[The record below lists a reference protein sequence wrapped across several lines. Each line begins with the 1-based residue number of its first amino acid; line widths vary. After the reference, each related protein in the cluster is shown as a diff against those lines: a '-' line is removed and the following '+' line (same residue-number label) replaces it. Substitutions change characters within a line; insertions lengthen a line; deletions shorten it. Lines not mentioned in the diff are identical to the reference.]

1 MGLINS
7 PAQMV
12 GLAYNAGK
20 AKGDLPVSQ
29 LFLRG
34 IMGGVYIAV
43 GAAFATISM
52 TGVAPLLGGGLA
64 KLICGAVFPIGLIA
78 IILTGMELF
87 TGDAMLLPMAVWAGK
102 STFGKLIKNWVF
114 VYLGNLIG
122 SVAFAAL
129 MVIAPFTQGNFTAPE
144 PNAFGMMAV
153 TITLGKIL
161 TYKAAGDMGMVSLF
175 LSGIGCNFIVCLA
188 VLMAMT
194 GQDVIG
200 KMAAIWFPI
209 MSFVVIGFEHCVA
222 NMYFLPV
229 GKFLIDAF
237 PSIIT
242 KVGADGKAWNAL
254 LAANGGLSWSD
265 VIIWNILPVT
275 LGNIV
280 GAIIVIG
287 ATYHYC
293 YKSDA
298 CGIPSSAPAPTP
310 ASTSTSTSSK

>member
-1 MGLINS
+1 MGLVNS

-20 AKGDLPVSQ
+20 YKGDLPTVQ

-43 GAAFATISM
+43 GAAFATIAM
-52 TGVAPLLGGGLA
+52 TGVAPLLGAGMA

-102 STFGKLIKNWVF
+102 STYGKLIKNWTF

-122 SVAFAAL
+122 SIAFAAL

-144 PNAFGMMAV
+144 PNAFGLMAV
-153 TITLGKIL
+153 TLTIGKIL
-161 TYKAAGDMGMVSLF
+161 TYKAAGTTGMLSLF
-175 LSGIGCNFIVCLA
+175 FSGIGCNFIVCLA

-194 GQDVIG
+194 GQDVVS

-237 PSIIT
+237 PGLIT
-242 KVGADGKAWNAL
+242 KLGPDGKAWNAL
-254 LAANGGLSWSD
+254 LQTNNGLSWSD
-265 VIIWNILPVT
+265 IFVWNILPVT
-275 LGNIV
+275 VGNIV

-293 YKSDA
+293 YKVDV
-298 CGIPSSAPAPTP
+298 CEVPAPANP
-310 ASTSTSTSSK
+310 AANAQALSAKK

>member
-1 MGLINS
+1 MGLVNS

-20 AKGDLPVSQ
+20 YKGDLPTVQ

-43 GAAFATISM
+43 GAAFATIAM
-52 TGVAPLLGGGLA
+52 TGVAPLMGAGLA
-64 KLICGAVFPIGLIA
+64 KLVLGAVFPIGLIA

-87 TGDAMLLPMAVWAGK
+87 TGDAMLLPMAIWAGK
-102 STFGKLIKNWVF
+102 STYGKLVKNWVY

-122 SVAFAAL
+122 SMAFAAL
-129 MVIAPFTQGNFTAPE
+129 MVVAPFTQGNFTALE
-144 PNAFGMMAV
+144 PNTFGLTAV
-153 TITLGKIL
+153 GITIGKIL
-161 TYKAAGDMGMVSLF
+161 TYKAAGSMGMVSLF
-175 LSGIGCNFIVCLA
+175 FSGIGCNFIVCLA
-188 VLMAMT
+188 VLMGMT
-194 GQDVIG
+194 AQDVVS

-229 GKFLIDAF
+229 GKFLVDAF
-237 PSIIT
+237 PSLIT
-242 KVGADGKAWNAL
+242 KVGPDGKAWNAL
-254 LAANGGLSWSD
+254 LTANGGISWYDIS
-265 VIIWNILPVT
+265 VWNIIPVT

-293 YKSDA
+293 YKVDA
-298 CGIPSSAPAPTP
+298 CEVPNSPVPPKLSGISASNT
-310 ASTSTSTSSK
+310 K

>member
-1 MGLINS
+1 MGLVNS

-20 AKGDLPVSQ
+20 AKGDLPPAQ

-43 GAAFATISM
+43 GAAFATIAM
-52 TGVAPLLGGGLA
+52 TGVAPFMGGGMA

-87 TGDAMLLPMAVWAGK
+87 TGDAALLPMAVWSGK
-102 STFGKLIKNWVF
+102 STYGKLLKNWFF
-114 VYLGNLIG
+114 VYFGNLFG
-122 SVAFAAL
+122 SIAFAAL
-129 MVIAPFTQGNFTAPE
+129 MVVAPFTQGNFTALE
-144 PNAFGMMAV
+144 PNAFGMQAV
-153 TITLGKIL
+153 TLTIGKIL
-161 TYKAAGDMGMVSLF
+161 TYKAAGDMGMVSVF
-175 LSGIGCNFIVCLA
+175 FSGIGCNFIVCLA

-194 GQDVIG
+194 AQDVVSKI
-200 KMAAIWFPI
+200 AAIWFPI

-229 GKFLIDAF
+229 GKFLVDAF
-237 PSIIT
+237 PGLIT
-242 KVGADGKAWNAL
+242 KVGPDGKAWNAL
-254 LAANGGLSWSD
+254 LSANGGLTWSD
-265 VIIWNILPVT
+265 VFLWNIIPVT

-280 GAIIVIG
+280 GAIIVIA

-293 YKSDA
+293 FKAEAAQNS
-298 CGIPSSAPAPTP
+298 APTP
-310 ASTSTSTSSK
+310 APKASGVNTLGAK

>member
-1 MGLINS
+1 MGLVNS

-20 AKGDLPVSQ
+20 YKGDLPTVQ

-43 GAAFATISM
+43 GAAFATVAM
-52 TGVAPLLGGGLA
+52 TGVAPLLGAGMA

-87 TGDAMLLPMAVWAGK
+87 TGDAMLLPMAVWAGR
-102 STFGKLIKNWVF
+102 STYGKLVKNWTF

-129 MVIAPFTQGNFTAPE
+129 MVIAPFTQGNFTAAE
-144 PNAFGMMAV
+144 PNAFGLMAI
-153 TITLGKIL
+153 TITIGKIL
-161 TYKAAGDMGMVSLF
+161 TYKAAGTTGMISLF
-175 LSGIGCNFIVCLA
+175 FSGIGCNFIVCLA
-188 VLMAMT
+188 VLMGMT
-194 GQDVIG
+194 GQDVVS

-229 GKFLIDAF
+229 GKFLVDAF
-237 PSIIT
+237 PGLIT
-242 KVGADGKAWNAL
+242 KLGPDGKAWNAL
-254 LAANGGLSWSD
+254 LQANNGISWSD
-265 VIIWNILPVT
+265 VIVWNLIPVT

-293 YKSDA
+293 YKVDA
-298 CGIPSSAPAPTP
+298 CEVPAPANP
-310 ASTSTSTSSK
+310 AANAQALTARK

>member
-20 AKGDLPVSQ
+20 AKGDLSVGQ
-29 LFLRG
+29 LFVRG

-43 GAAFATISM
+43 GAAFCTVAM
-52 TGVAPLLGGGLA
+52 TGVAPLLGAGFA
-64 KLICGAVFPIGLIA
+64 KLLGGAVFPIGLIA

-87 TGDAMLLPMAVWAGK
+87 TGDAMLLPMAVWSGK
-102 STFGKLIKNWVF
+102 STYGKLIKNWSF

-122 SVAFAAL
+122 SLAFAAL
-129 MVIAPFTQGNFTAPE
+129 VVTSSFTQGNFAAAE

-153 TITLGKIL
+153 TVAIGKIL
-161 TYKAAGDMGMVSLF
+161 TYKAAGDMGFVSLF
-175 LSGIGCNFIVCLA
+175 VSGIGCNFIVCLA
-188 VLMAMT
+188 VLLALT
-194 GQDVIG
+194 AQDAIG
-200 KMAAIWFPI
+200 KILAIWFPI

-222 NMYFLPV
+222 NMYFLPA
-229 GKFLIDAF
+229 GKFLVDSF
-237 PSIIT
+237 PNLVT

-254 LAANGGLSWSD
+254 LQANGGISWYD
-265 VIIWNILPVT
+265 VVVWNLIPVT

-280 GAIIVIG
+280 GAIVVIA

-293 YKSDA
+293 FKSDA
-298 CGIPSSAPAPTP
+298 CGAAAPAPAATP
-310 ASTSTSTSSK
+310 KLEGLTVK

>member
-1 MGLINS
+1 MGLVNS

-20 AKGDLPVSQ
+20 YKGDLPTVQ

-43 GAAFATISM
+43 GAAFATIAM
-52 TGVAPLLGGGLA
+52 TGVAPLMGAGMA

-102 STFGKLIKNWVF
+102 STYGKLIKNWTF
-114 VYLGNLIG
+114 VYVGNLIG

-129 MVIAPFTQGNFTAPE
+129 MVIAPFTQGNFTAAE
-144 PNAFGMMAV
+144 PNAFGLMAI
-153 TITLGKIL
+153 TISIGKIL
-161 TYKAAGDMGMVSLF
+161 AYKAAGTTGMLSLF
-175 LSGIGCNFIVCLA
+175 FSGIGCNFIVCLA

-194 GQDVIG
+194 GQDVVS
-200 KMAAIWFPI
+200 KMVAIWFPI

-229 GKFLIDAF
+229 GKLLVDAF
-237 PSIIT
+237 PGLIT
-242 KVGADGKAWNAL
+242 KLGPDGKAWNAL
-254 LAANGGLSWSD
+254 LQANNGISWSD
-265 VIIWNILPVT
+265 MIVWNLIPVT

-293 YKSDA
+293 YKVDA
-298 CGIPSSAPAPTP
+298 CEVPAPANP
-310 ASTSTSTSSK
+310 AANAQALTARK

>member
-1 MGLINS
+1 MGLVNS

-20 AKGDLPVSQ
+20 YKGDLPTVQ

-43 GAAFATISM
+43 GAAFATVAM
-52 TGVAPLLGGGLA
+52 TGVAPLLGAGMA
-64 KLICGAVFPIGLIA
+64 KLICGAVFPVGLIA
-78 IILTGMELF
+78 IVLTGMELF

-102 STFGKLIKNWVF
+102 STYGKLIKNWVY

-122 SVAFAAL
+122 SIAFAAV

-144 PNAFGMMAV
+144 PNAFGLMAL
-153 TITLGKIL
+153 TITIGKIL
-161 TYKAAGDMGMVSLF
+161 TYKAAGTTGMISLF
-175 LSGIGCNFIVCLA
+175 FSGIGCNFIVCLA

-194 GQDVIG
+194 GQDVVS

-229 GKFLIDAF
+229 GKFLVDAF
-237 PSIIT
+237 PGLIT
-242 KVGADGKAWNAL
+242 KLGPDGKAWNAL
-254 LAANGGLSWSD
+254 LQANNGLSWSD
-265 VIIWNILPVT
+265 VFVWNILPVT

-293 YKSDA
+293 YKVDA
-298 CGIPSSAPAPTP
+298 CEVPAPANP
-310 ASTSTSTSSK
+310 AANAQALSAKK

>member
-20 AKGDLPVSQ
+20 AKGDLAVGQ
-29 LFLRG
+29 LLVRG

-43 GAAFATISM
+43 GAAFCTIAM
-52 TGVAPLLGGGLA
+52 TGVAPLLGAGFA
-64 KLICGAVFPIGLIA
+64 KLLGGAVFPIGLIA

-87 TGDAMLLPMAVWAGK
+87 TGDAMLLPMAVWSGK
-102 STFGKLIKNWVF
+102 STYGRLIKNWMF

-122 SVAFAAL
+122 SIAFAAL
-129 MVIAPFTQGNFTAPE
+129 VVTSSFTQGNFTAAE

-153 TITLGKIL
+153 TVAIGKIL
-161 TYKAAGDMGMVSLF
+161 TYKAAGDMGLVSLF
-175 LSGIGCNFIVCLA
+175 VSGIGCNFIVCLA
-188 VLMAMT
+188 VLLALT
-194 GQDVIG
+194 AQDAIG
-200 KMAAIWFPI
+200 KILAIWFPI

-222 NMYFLPV
+222 NMYFLPA
-229 GKFLIDAF
+229 GKFLVDSF
-237 PSIIT
+237 PSLIT

-254 LAANGGLSWSD
+254 LQANGGISWYD
-265 VIIWNILPVT
+265 VVVWNLIPVT

-280 GAIIVIG
+280 GAIVVIA

-293 YKSDA
+293 FKADA
-298 CGIPSSAPAPTP
+298 CGAAAPAPAAAP
-310 ASTSTSTSSK
+310 KLEGVAVK